1 VKLDS
6 QQVGDLADEAV
17 QAAQALGDVAVRYAD
32 FPTNGKPSRR
42 RELDTELLVCIGT
55 LWITGRSLLHAC
67 SEMLGG
73 GALELR
79 VETEHWTGTPPSE
92 PWSDGGDDF

>member
-1 VKLDS
+1 VKLNS
-6 QQVGDLADEAV
+6 QLVGDLADEAV

-55 LWITGRSLLHAC
+55 LWVTGRSLLHAC

-73 GALELR
+73 DLELR
-79 VETEHWTGTPPSE
+79 VETETWSDTPPSD
-92 PWSDGGDDF
+92 PWAESGGDF